1 MVKSKVFSSL
11 ELLKISKP
19 RVQLILKNLI
29 DDLMTLCNE
38 NYCENLNDFKNLCI
52 RLKSNGISDISS
64 FISKNILDYDV
75 KINDLSNTAYIE
87 LNFKNT
93 FPINKLVVNDLKF

>member
-1 MVKSKVFSSL
+1 MIKNKVFSSL

-29 DDLMTLCNE
+29 DELMTLSTE

-52 RLKSNGISDISS
+52 LLKSNGISDISS
-64 FISKNILDYDV
+64 FISNNIVDYNV
-75 KINDLSNTAYIE
+75 KIDDLSNTAYIE

-93 FPINKLVVNDLKF
+93 FPVNKLIINDLKL